1 MGFFFIW
8 VQLLIL
14 KLSIM
19 QEFVCIVAKQNM
31 NSELLLVTFK
41 FKLIVPQNLILSL
54 YFSIGDSLKLLCM
67 RLEYYFKMFESSVEV
82 FF

>member
-1 MGFFFIW
+1 MWGFFFIW

-31 NSELLLVTFK
+31 NSELLLVTCK

-54 YFSIGDSLKLLCM
+54 
-67 RLEYYFKMFESSVEV
+67 
-82 FF
+82 